1 MGERGQGDCPS
12 PPGDNSVKPGVI
24 LGCHSGGASATV
36 MERMEVRDAAGC
48 GKTHIVRTT
57 KNCLAPKGSST
68 KSGKPPSLS
77 TL

>member
-24 LGCHSGGASATV
+24 LGCHSGGASASG
-36 MERMEVRDAAGC
+36 MERVEVRDAAGR
-48 GKTHIVRTT
+48 GKTQRIVPTT

-68 KSGKPPSLS
+68 KP
-77 TL
+77 